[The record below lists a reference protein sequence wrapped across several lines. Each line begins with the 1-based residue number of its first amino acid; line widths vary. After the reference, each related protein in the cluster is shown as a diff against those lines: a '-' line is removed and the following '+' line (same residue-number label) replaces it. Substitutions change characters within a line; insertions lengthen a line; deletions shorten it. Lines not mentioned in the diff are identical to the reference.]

1 VDGQRPAD
9 QGARRSWWTG
19 AILLA
24 AGLILYVGLVVLEG
38 SGPSPVQRVSESPA
52 RASVV
57 AASGPVGGATIFGQ
71 TPKFTA
77 TISGAAP
84 VSQITTTDAGPAEAI
99 CQQFIAGTAST
110 LHAVV
115 YDTKGTTISKVITP
129 GQFWYWVN
137 VPATAAGPQSF
148 TITQAT
154 TYAPGTG
161 SPFFLLGSG
170 TAVFDG
176 SCNPLAASASG
187 GTATSPDVTVSFN
200 APSAGSFNIAV
211 KLATHS
217 IIGSSP
223 ASMTSGFSY
232 TYTFATTGVG
242 GSTQTLLLTH
252 Q

>member
-1 VDGQRPAD
+1 MDGQRPGD

-24 AGLILYVGLVVLEG
+24 AGFVLYGGLLVLER

-52 RASVV
+52 PRSVV
-57 AASGPVGGATIFGQ
+57 AASGPVGQATIFGR

-84 VSQITTTDAGPAEAI
+84 VSQITTTGGGGSEVI

-110 LHAVV
+110 LSTVV
-115 YDTKGTTISKVITP
+115 YDTNGMTISKVITP

-137 VPATAAGPQSF
+137 VQATSAGTQSF
-148 TITQAT
+148 TITQTT
-154 TYAPGTG
+154 TYTPMTG
-161 SPFFLLGSG
+161 NPFFLLGGG
-170 TAVFDG
+170 TAVFDA
-176 SCNPLAASASG
+176 SCNSVAASTSG
-187 GTATSPDVTVSFN
+187 GTAANPNVTVSFT

-211 KLATHS
+211 KEMTHS

-223 ASMTSGFSY
+223 ASTTY

-242 GSTQTLLLTH
+242 GSTQTLSLTH

>member
-1 VDGQRPAD
+1 MDGQRPAD
-9 QGARRSWWTG
+9 HGARRSWWTG

-24 AGLILYVGLVVLEG
+24 AGFVLYGGLLVLER
-38 SGPSPVQRVSESPA
+38 SGPSPVQRVAESPA
-52 RASVV
+52 PRSVV
-57 AASGPVGGATIFGQ
+57 AASGPVGQATIFGQ

-84 VSQITTTDAGPAEAI
+84 VSQITTTGGGGSEVI

-110 LHAVV
+110 LSTVV
-115 YDTKGTTISKVITP
+115 YDTNGMTISKVITP

-137 VPATAAGPQSF
+137 VQASAGPQSF
-148 TITQAT
+148 TITQTT
-154 TYAPGTG
+154 TYTPMTG
-161 SPFFLLGSG
+161 NPFFLLGGG

-176 SCNPLAASASG
+176 SCNSVAASTSG
-187 GTATSPDVTVSFN
+187 GTAANPNVTVSFT

-211 KLATHS
+211 KEMTHS

-223 ASMTSGFSY
+223 ASTTY

-242 GSTQTLLLTH
+242 GSTQTLSLTH